1 MSGAT
6 ISTLAECQTPTL
18 SPLQRAA
25 YQEMIRRGVRPD
37 NGLPINR
44 TPLTLSDLKIRTKT
58 RQLIPF
64 APNPVQAKYLTS
76 ICPGWQSGD
85 YAVRG
90 LREDVL
96 KARQEGMSTLILALI
111 FLDTINTPY
120 TYSLI
125 LAHDADS
132 TERLFGMI
140 HRFWENLPDDKKRA
154 KKYSS
159 KRELLFS
166 DIDSGL
172 YVATAGAGNVGRSGT
187 WNNVHMSERAKWH
200 AANPGELQAGLLE
213 AVPADGNVWKET
225 TAGGLNDYYHDY
237 KEEQAGRSRFTARFF
252 PWFLHPDYKTAVRP
266 DFAPTEEEAKVAKAY
281 DLDDEQLQWRRDKI
295 LDLKDIFPQE
305 YPSNAD
311 EAFLA
316 SGNPY
321 FDRLLLKDWGD
332 ILASGAYPPLT
343 LPALTPALET
353 ASPRLRAAIQA
364 GTVTVWETPKKGGQY
379 VIGADTA
386 EGLTDSGDTDFDSAD
401 VLDAATW
408 TQAAHLHGKW
418 DTHEYG
424 LLLADLGLWYNT
436 ALLGVERNNH
446 GHAVINAVLH
456 TASYPPMQSGQFSGL
471 YFHEEYDE
479 TKAMKSR
486 KPGWPTTVKTKYFAL
501 DGLATSLSEKSLK
514 LRGPE
519 TVAELLTFVKKPGGR
534 AGGDGNS
541 HDDRV
546 MSLAIADA
554 LLKMKPSAGWAQNA
568 DLLKWLATR

>member
-1 MSGAT
+1 M
-6 ISTLAECQTPTL
+6 TLGNSLLGGTADKIEDWIADPIDTP
-18 SPLQRAA
+18 P
-25 YQEMIRRGVRPD
+25 VR
-37 NGLPINR
+37 LI
-44 TPLTLSDLKIRTKT
+44 DLKIRTKD
-58 RQLIPF
+58 RRLLSF
-64 APNPVQAKYLTS
+64 APNPVQASYLDL
-76 ICPGWQSGD
+76 ICPGWRDGSFG
-85 YAVRG
+85 VRG

-140 HRFWENLPDDKKRA
+140 HRFWENLPEGKRRA

-187 WNNVHMSERAKWH
+187 WNNVHMSERAKWKS
-200 AANPGELQAGLLE
+200 ANPGELQAGLLE

-237 KEEQAGRSRFTARFF
+237 KEEQAGRSRFTPRFF
-252 PWFLHPDYKTAVRP
+252 PWFLHTDYRTEPRT
-266 DFAPTEEEAKVAKAY
+266 DFLPTDEEERIASDY
-281 DLDDEQLQWRRDKI
+281 GLDLWQLQWRRDKV
-295 LDLKDIFPQE
+295 LDLKGLFPQE
-305 YPSNAD
+305 YPSHPD
-311 EAFLA
+311 DAFLA

-321 FDRLLLKDWGD
+321 FDRMLLKEWADT
-332 ILASGAYPPLT
+332 LASGRYDPLPFAAVADAPLPPSGRLVAALRDGTLT
-343 LPALTPALET
+343 LWGVPTDGA
-353 ASPRLRAAIQA
+353 
-364 GTVTVWETPKKGGQY
+364 QY
-379 VIGADTA
+379 VIAADTA

-401 VLDAATW
+401 VLDAVTW
-408 TQAAHLHGKW
+408 TQVAHLHGKW

-424 LLLADLGLWYNT
+424 LLLADLGRWYNT
-436 ALLGVERNNH
+436 ALLGIERNNH

-456 TASYPPMQSGQFSGL
+456 AAEYPPMQPGGYSGL
-471 YFHEEYDE
+471 YYHEEYDE
-479 TKAMKSR
+479 TKDMDSR
-486 KPGWPTTVKTKYFAL
+486 RPGWPTTVKTKYFAL
-501 DGLATSLSEKSLK
+501 DGLATSLTEKSLH
-514 LRGPE
+514 LRSPE

-554 LLKMKPSAGWAQNA
+554 LLKLKPAPVVASAQSFQYSYRGA
-568 DLLKWLATR
+568 KPRR